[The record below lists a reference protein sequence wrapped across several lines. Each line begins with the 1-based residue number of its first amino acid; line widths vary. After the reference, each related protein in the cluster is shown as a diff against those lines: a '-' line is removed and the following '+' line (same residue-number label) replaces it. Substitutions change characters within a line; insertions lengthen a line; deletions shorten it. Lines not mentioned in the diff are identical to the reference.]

1 MGALLSACER
11 SRPAS
16 AAALPSSGSTAIG
29 DHYSSLSHLQEDLRK
44 AGLESCNLI
53 VAVDFTRSNEWTG
66 RATNA
71 GRCLHALHAA
81 GSLNPYE
88 AALSVL
94 GRTLASF
101 DEDSL
106 IPAYGFG
113 SVETKSTRI
122 FSFLPGDRPA
132 HTLQGV
138 LQRYRQLAPHVK
150 LSGGTS
156 FAPAIHKACEIVA
169 STSPPQYHILL
180 IVCDGQV
187 SEGEEHRETIAA
199 IVRAC
204 AYPLSIICVG
214 VGDGPWGAMETL
226 DDWDESLQD
235 RPFDN
240 FQFVPLAATL
250 AQGRKAADK
259 RLLQRQEQQQQL
271 MQPRAQAHAE
281 AVDAHFALT
290 ALMEV
295 PEQYRLIKQA
305 GLLGKR
311 PPRPTHV
318 ETLDPPSLPAG
329 AEAEAGAEAGAGAG
343 AGAAAGAA
351 AGAGAAAVP
360 VALPQPS
367 APAQRAA
374 AASGV
379 PAPECA
385 ICMHEPVAYAY
396 GCGHTI
402 CASCDSA
409 LQSRECPHCRLAIAA
424 RTRLFL

>member
-11 SRPAS
+11 PRPAS
-16 AAALPSSGSTAIG
+16 SASSAGQRSASACIG
-29 DHYSSLSHLQEDLRK
+29 DHYTSLSHLQEDLRK

-53 VAVDFTRSNEWTG
+53 VAIDFTRSNEWTG

-71 GRCLHALHAA
+71 GRCLHALNAPGVPNA
-81 GSLNPYE
+81 YE

-94 GRTLASF
+94 GRTLSSF

-113 SVETKSTRI
+113 CVETKSSRL
-122 FSFLPGDRPA
+122 FSFLSGDRPV

-138 LQRYRQLAPHVK
+138 LQRYRQLAPHVR

-169 STSPPQYHILL
+169 SFSPPQYHILL

-187 SEGEEHRETIAA
+187 SEGEEHRDTIAA

-204 AYPLSIICVG
+204 SYPLSIICVG
-214 VGDGPWGAMETL
+214 VGDGPWGAMETM
-226 DDWDESLQD
+226 DDWDESLQA

-250 AQGRKAADK
+250 AQGRKAADR
-259 RLLQRQEQQQQL
+259 RLLQRQEQLEQQQL
-271 MQPRAQAHAE
+271 PREQAHAE

-311 PPRPTHV
+311 PPRPQHV
-318 ETLDPPSLPAG
+318 ETLEPPSLPAG
-329 AEAEAGAEAGAGAG
+329 AEAEA
-343 AGAAAGAA
+343 AAAE
-351 AGAGAAAVP
+351 AAAVP

-367 APAQRAA
+367 APAQSSA
-374 AASGV
+374 AASGLA
-379 PAPECA
+379 APECA
-385 ICMHEPVAYAY
+385 ICMHAPVVFAY

-402 CASCDSA
+402 CEGCDSA
-409 LQSRECPHCRLAIAA
+409 LVSRECPHCRLAIAA